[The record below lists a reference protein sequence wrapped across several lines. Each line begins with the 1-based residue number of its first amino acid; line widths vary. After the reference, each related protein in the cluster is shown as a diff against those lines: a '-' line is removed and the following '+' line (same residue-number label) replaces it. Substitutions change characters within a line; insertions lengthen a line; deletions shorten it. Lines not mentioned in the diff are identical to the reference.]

1 MGHFATAKKCARSYF
16 SKKLIPKTS
25 PNSSW
30 AETSKLT
37 IESSRT
43 TGGIA
48 AILLAT
54 GVVSQVVSLFQYMF
68 GSQGAANLVVVGV
81 SGILGILVL
90 VGLIM
95 FLVSMHGFSQDYSE
109 PHIFEYLVNGI
120 IVTIVLG
127 IITLIIALA
136 VVISNASSLFPIF
149 SSSAASQSQMS
160 SSVWKSILPLL
171 PVFSVVGLIWILFN
185 VRSLNL
191 LGDKSKVVLFRTGT
205 KVLLSRRSFISRGIG
220 DNSGYRVLDVDFLQ
234 YGTANLVGSRR
245 VGSGRGVGASGNRFL
260 QSPNV
265 TRPFNCTYKRVNF
278 PICVWTS
285 KILPKLWNNYS
296 SKRRL
301 LLKMRTKAAGR

>member
-1 MGHFATAKKCARSYF
+1 VGHFAIAKKCARAYF

-25 PNSSW
+25 PNSIW

-68 GSQGAANLVVVGV
+68 GYQGAANLVVVGV
-81 SGILGILVL
+81 SGILGILVF

-95 FLVSMHGFSQDYSE
+95 FLVSMHGFSQDYGES
-109 PHIFEYLVNGI
+109 HIFEYLVNGI
-120 IVTIVLG
+120 IVTIVIG
-127 IITLIIALA
+127 ILTLIVALA

-191 LGDKSKVVLFRTGT
+191 LGDKSKVVLFRTGA
-205 KVLLSRRSFISRGIG
+205 KVLLAGAVLSVAVSATIAVIGSSMSISYNTVLPILSVPGG
-220 DNSGYRVLDVDFLQ
+220 LVQDVAWVLLAMAFFRVQTSLAPSTAPTSVSTFLSA
-234 YGTANLVGSRR
+234 YGQAKYCPNCGTPIQ
-245 VGSGRGVGASGNRFL
+245 ASA
-260 QSPNV
+260 V
-265 TRPFNCTYKRVNF
+265 YC
-278 PICVWTS
+278 S
-285 KILPKLWNNYS
+285 KCGKKL
-296 SKRRL
+296 
-301 LLKMRTKAAGR
+301 